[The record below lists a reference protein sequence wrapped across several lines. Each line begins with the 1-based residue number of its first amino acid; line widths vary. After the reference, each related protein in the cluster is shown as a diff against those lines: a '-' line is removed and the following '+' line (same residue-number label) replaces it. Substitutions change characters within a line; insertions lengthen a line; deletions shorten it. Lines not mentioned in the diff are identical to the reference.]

1 MPHSPRPLAVGGG
14 HRVQAPA
21 HTAAVTNLEGRHG
34 IVALAAAATAVL
46 GDSKSAPST
55 PGSVS
60 AVPESPSTVRA
71 LADDDDHRINSEA
84 PAVMAGSLGGPGEAI
99 MEPVAGVG
107 SGGVGGG
114 GGAVSKRSRARANP
128 PQRSAIACAS
138 CRRSKVKCHNDG
150 GSSPCASCLR
160 SRKNCTYPEVT
171 PTAVKRPAEPVPPK
185 SEQPERK
192 RPRRVEDIAKT
203 EGVLPDSVVADEIL
217 AAGYLDQTLWDQLF
231 DLYRLHFATEL
242 PFLHLASLKQEI
254 SRRARS
260 KQSEA
265 SPDTNLVLL
274 GILALTAR
282 FSPKLAAYATVP
294 RKPSGPAIATQNAED
309 GARASAHYADVLTKA
324 LGGLKDAMTK
334 ASVERVQAFLMLGL
348 YEWSQVSPKVGG
360 MAAWMYVG
368 NAIRMAMALG
378 LNNGDQDRH
387 SVFRPRSLI
396 TTVSPL
402 PSSPSSIIT
411 AKEVRRRTMFSCF
424 ILDRLLGCG
433 NDRVL
438 TIRSDELRIQLPC
451 DERDFDRSNET
462 VTGWLDPS
470 VAKNDRPGSQSLL
483 GCFIRL
489 VDLWGDISKWSF
501 AGGRF
506 TEEDNPPWSPTTTF
520 YALRKR
526 LNQFSRDLPDCFHW
540 SSQNFYRNE
549 NPQDM
554 SIYVSLHLLRSFSSI
569 MLHREYLPFIPLR
582 CDRPIG
588 PLDEPTFQEPPDHPG
603 FWEDV
608 ADGVFRSARVIVD
621 LVELCQSKLP
631 MSSLVCFTVWT
642 AAYVGIYATKFPHMD
657 VKRRMLP
664 VEKNADGGTVWGAG
678 FVEHVPMKILYKAL
692 KQMSGPLKM
701 AKTYVRHFDDFEH
714 YYDKIKLDYHVH
726 ASKKSAGENK
736 LSLRIS
742 GGGLEEWKR
751 QGLKVVNNGEIL
763 AVESDDKHSSRD
775 STVEPR
781 SSVSPTNNIINQHN
795 RHVKS
800 SSSFTPINAAPQHS
814 INQSNTGKNN
824 QNLDYATQ
832 QQQQQDQQQVAQDL
846 NGYDAAVDVEYSTAA
861 NLMTSYMHNAK
872 NGVDDEYLTRHIDAY
887 QSQPWIDVPGGNCF
901 AYGAEFYPT
910 PASTTDGAGGDVYF
924 GGGNGNGNGSAGV
937 HGN

>member
-1 MPHSPRPLAVGGG
+1 MT
-14 HRVQAPA
+14 AP
-21 HTAAVTNLEGRHG
+21 
-34 IVALAAAATAVL
+34 
-46 GDSKSAPST
+46 
-55 PGSVS
+55 
-60 AVPESPSTVRA
+60 
-71 LADDDDHRINSEA
+71 
-84 PAVMAGSLGGPGEAI
+84 
-99 MEPVAGVG
+99 
-107 SGGVGGG
+107 
-114 GGAVSKRSRARANP
+114 
-128 PQRSAIACAS
+128 
-138 CRRSKVKCHNDG
+138 
-150 GSSPCASCLR
+150 
-160 SRKNCTYPEVT
+160 
-171 PTAVKRPAEPVPPK
+171 
-185 SEQPERK
+185 
-192 RPRRVEDIAKT
+192 
-203 EGVLPDSVVADEIL
+203 
-217 AAGYLDQTLWDQLF
+217 
-231 DLYRLHFATEL
+231 
-242 PFLHLASLKQEI
+242 
-254 SRRARS
+254 
-260 KQSEA
+260 
-265 SPDTNLVLL
+265 
-274 GILALTAR
+274 
-282 FSPKLAAYATVP
+282 
-294 RKPSGPAIATQNAED
+294 NAED
-309 GARASAHYADVLTKA
+309 GATASAYYADVLTKA
-324 LGGLKDAMTK
+324 LGGLKEAMTM

-368 NAIRMAMALG
+368 NAIRMAVALG

-387 SVFRPRSLI
+387 KVFRPRSLI
-396 TTVSPL
+396 TAVSPS
-402 PSSPSSIIT
+402 PSSPSSVIT

-424 ILDRLLGCG
+424 ILDRLLSCG

-438 TIRSDELRIQLPC
+438 TIRSEELRIQLPC

-470 VAKNDRPGSQSLL
+470 AAKNGRPGSPSLL

-506 TEEDNPPWSPTTTF
+506 TEEGNPPWSPATTF

-526 LNQFSRDLPDCFHW
+526 LDQFSRDLPDCFHW

-588 PLDEPTFQEPPDHPG
+588 PLDEPTFQEPPEHPG
-603 FWEDV
+603 FWEGI
-608 ADGVFRSARVIVD
+608 ADQVFGSARVVVD

-631 MSSLVCFTVWT
+631 MSSLVCFAVWT

-664 VEKNADGGTVWGAG
+664 AEKDAVEDTDRDGDLA
-678 FVEHVPMKILYKAL
+678 ERVPTRILYKAL

-701 AKTYVRHFDDFEH
+701 AKTYVRHFDDFDH
-714 YYDKIKLDYHVH
+714 YYDKIKLDYHLH
-726 ASKKSAGENK
+726 AGKKAAGGNR

-742 GGGLEEWKR
+742 GGGLEEWRK

-800 SSSFTPINAAPQHS
+800 LSSFTPINAAPQPC
-814 INQSNTGKNN
+814 TN
-824 QNLDYATQ
+824 QNNSGENDRTFDSTTQ
-832 QQQQQDQQQVAQDL
+832 HQAQDQQQASLTNAQQIAQDSNGL
-846 NGYDAAVDVEYSTAA
+846 NAAVDLECSPAA
-861 NLMTSYMHNAK
+861 NLMTSYIHNTK
-872 NGVDDEYLTRHIDAY
+872 NGVDDEYLIRYIDAY

-910 PASTTDGAGGDVYF
+910 PASTTDDAGGDVYT
-924 GGGNGNGNGSAGV
+924 GSGNGNGDGNARG
-937 HGN
+937 HGNGRGSGGHEGVGVGMDRYVEAQIALRG